1 MLSHYKILTVTHRDA
16 HLEQIGRFVLPVDQ
30 AFDRLRS
37 LREQLGIEE
46 LFYLPTCN
54 RALYL
59 FTSNEELTVDYRR
72 RFFHALGL
80 ELDDVELDKVR
91 RLEGLDAVEH
101 LYEVAAS
108 IDSLVIGERQI
119 LGQLREAFDRCVE
132 EQIISH
138 DLRLLLQRAVLAAKD
153 VYANTRIGEKSVSI
167 VSLAVQKLLSRHV
180 PREARILLIGAG
192 QTNNL
197 VAKFLK
203 KHHYE
208 NVTVFNRS
216 YGKAEELVGRFTAG
230 RAFALDSL
238 SGYVEGFD
246 VLFVCTGATE
256 PIVTTDVIQ
265 NLLAGESA
273 AEKIVI
279 DLAIPHNVSPEL
291 RENPPFQ
298 YIEIDSLRYLAQE
311 NHSFREN
318 EILRANHILSDH
330 RDDFMRAFRERRLEL
345 ALRGLPQEIKA
356 VRHRAVNEVFRKE
369 VESLDGDARELMERM
384 LVYMEKKCIGIP
396 MKAAREALL

>member
-1 MLSHYKILTVTHRDA
+1 MLSHYKLLTVTHRDA
-16 HLEQIGRFVLPVDQ
+16 PLEQIGRFVLPADQ
-30 AFDRLRS
+30 AYDRLRV
-37 LREQLGIEE
+37 LRDQLGVEE

-59 FTSNEELTVDYRR
+59 FTSNQELTPEFRR
-72 RFFHALGL
+72 RFFNELGFDL
-80 ELDDVELDKVR
+80 PEEQLKQVR
-91 RLEGLDAVEH
+91 RLEGIDVVEH

-119 LGQLREAFDRCVE
+119 LGQLREAFDRCIAE
-132 EQIISH
+132 KLISH
-138 DLRLLLQRAVLAAKD
+138 DLRLLLQRTVLAAKD

-167 VSLAVQKLLSRHV
+167 VSLAVQKLLSRHIA
-180 PREARILLIGAG
+180 REARILLIGAG
-192 QTNNL
+192 QTNGL

-208 NVTVFNRS
+208 NVTAFNRS
-216 YGKAEELVGRFTAG
+216 YHKAEDLVERFTAG
-230 RAFALDSL
+230 RAFPLESL

-246 VLFVCTGATE
+246 VLFVCTGATD

-265 NLLAGESA
+265 NLLAGEA
-273 AEKIVI
+273 AEQKIVI
-279 DLAIPHNVSPEL
+279 DLAVPHNVSREL
-291 RENPPFQ
+291 RDNPPFQ
-298 YIEIDSLRYLAQE
+298 YIEIDSLRHLAEE

-330 RDDFMRAFRERRLEL
+330 RDDFTQAFRERRLEL

-356 VRHRAVNEVFRKE
+356 VRQRAVNEVFRKE
-369 VESLDGDARELMERM
+369 IEDLDGETRELMDRM
-384 LVYMEKKCIGIP
+384 LSYMEKKCIGIP

>member
-16 HLEQIGRFVLPVDQ
+16 RLEQIGRFVLPAEQ
-30 AFDRLRS
+30 AYDRIRALRG
-37 LREQLGIEE
+37 QLGIEE
-46 LFYLPTCN
+46 VFYLPTCN

-59 FTSNEELTVDYRR
+59 FTATEALTEDFRQ
-72 RFFHALGL
+72 RFFAQ
-80 ELDDVELDKVR
+80 LDLDLADDQLQRVR
-91 RLEGLDAVEH
+91 MYEGIDAIEH

-119 LGQLREAFDRCVE
+119 LGQLREAFDRCLE
-132 EQIISH
+132 ENLIGH
-138 DLRLLLQRAVLAAKD
+138 DLRLLLQRAILAAKD

-192 QTNNL
+192 QTNTL
-197 VAKFLK
+197 VGKFLK

-208 NVTVFNRS
+208 NVTVFNRG
-216 YGKAEELVGRFTAG
+216 YAKAAELAERFTAG
-230 RAFALDSL
+230 RAFTLDALT
-238 SGYVEGFD
+238 GFVEGFD
-246 VLFVCTGATE
+246 VLFVCTGATQ

-273 AEKIVI
+273 DRKIVV
-279 DLAIPHNVSPEL
+279 DLAVPHNVVPEL

-298 YIEIDSLRYLAQE
+298 YIEIENLRHLAQE
-311 NHSFREN
+311 NHGFREN
-318 EILRANHILSDH
+318 EILRANHLLSDH
-330 RDDFMRAFRERRLEL
+330 REDFLRAFRERRLEL
-345 ALRGLPQEIKA
+345 ALRGLPQEIRA

-369 VESLDGDARELMERM
+369 IEGLDGDTRELMERM